1 MISYKKYSIYILV
14 SFCTIVSTFA
24 QQTGI
29 GTKTPHTSAMLDVN
43 STVKP
48 GGLLMPRVNLLN
60 SGDVITIPNPAT
72 GLTVFNLQNAG
83 TYPNNVEANR
93 YYSWDGSKWV
103 DLSDMDLVRRLLLP
117 QVFFSQTEEA
127 QILNATDLA
136 TINTGNPLVVTFP
149 NNSVSINTGNH
160 ITLNNNIFTVN
171 TAGSYEV
178 SGYIGYIPRISNL
191 IDAPLTTQTNIEY
204 NIQVSKANGAW
215 LTVGTTTAVWGLAAG
230 GYVRTL
236 IIPPVSI
243 DNLQP
248 GDRFRAVILKSM
260 GVNHGSGSASSVAVR
275 SPEGTGIA
283 KNMKILKVK

>member
-1 MISYKKYSIYILV
+1 MI
-14 SFCTIVSTFA
+14 TANA
-24 QQTGI
+24 QQTGV
-29 GTKTPHTSAMLDVN
+29 GTKTPNASAMLDVN
-43 STVKP
+43 TAVKA
-48 GGLLMPRVNLLN
+48 GGVLMPRVNLLN
-60 SGDVITIPNPAT
+60 SGDVTTIPSPAVS
-72 GLTVFNLQNAG
+72 LTVFNLQNAG

-117 QVFFSQTEEA
+117 QVFFSQVEEA
-127 QILNATDLA
+127 QFLSSADLT
-136 TINTGNPLVVTFP
+136 TINAGNPLVVTFP

-171 TAGSYEV
+171 TAGSYEI
-178 SGYIGYIPRISNL
+178 SGYIGYIPRIDNL
-191 IDAPLTTQTNIEY
+191 IDAPISTKTNIEY

-215 LTVGTTTAVWGLAAG
+215 NTVGTTTAVWGLAAG

-243 DNLQP
+243 DNLQS

-260 GVNHGSGSASSVAVR
+260 GVNHGSASATTVAVR